1 MAAAANFTTEPT
13 MIPSPLPLIAILR
26 GITPDEVRA
35 HVRVLIDAGIS
46 QIEIPTNSPDWLGS
60 VQLALQEA
68 DGHAEVGAGTVLDI
82 ADVDRLADTGARLM
96 VTPNTN
102 PVVIAHA
109 RSRGLD
115 IAAGFATASEAFA
128 AVAAGAQR
136 LKLFPASQFGPGYV
150 RALKAV
156 LPGDVPLYAVGG
168 IGPGNLAEYLQAG
181 CAGAGLGGELYHAG
195 QDAATTA
202 QHADAFVAA
211 LRKVN
216 A

>member
-1 MAAAANFTTEPT
+1 MSH
-13 MIPSPLPLIAILR
+13 SPLPLIAILR
-26 GITPDEVRA
+26 GITPAEVRA
-35 HVRVLIDAGIS
+35 HVRVLIDAGIT

-68 DGHAEVGAGTVLDI
+68 DGHADVGAGTVLDI
-82 ADVDRLADTGARLM
+82 ADVDRLADSGARLM
-96 VTPNTN
+96 VTPNTD
-102 PVVIAHA
+102 PRVIAHA

-128 AVAAGAQR
+128 ALAAGAQR
-136 LKLFPASQFGPGYV
+136 LKLFPAAHFGPAYV

-156 LPGDVPLYAVGG
+156 LPADVPLYAVGG
-168 IGPGNLAEYLQAG
+168 IGPDNLGVFLQGG
-181 CAGAGLGGELYHAG
+181 CTGAGLGGELYRPG

-202 QHADAFVAA
+202 RHADAFVAA
-211 LRKVN
+211 LRSAN